1 MSLCSTK
8 EFIPNYEFHNK
19 KWFSPVRN
27 RDKDFWEFFFFLAD
41 CNLNLPSESLNI
53 SNKERTLTAP
63 PPHTTSTWPRNNH
76 HLPASPSIRK
86 QDGGVVGDPI
96 SKLSLSV
103 WKKKDNAAAHS
114 SWCLLCFPNHDFG
127 TYALL

>member
-27 RDKDFWEFFFFLAD
+27 RDKDFWEFFFFWQTAIWI
-41 CNLNLPSESLNI
+41 CHQSPWTSVIRRGPSPP
-53 SNKERTLTAP
+53 P